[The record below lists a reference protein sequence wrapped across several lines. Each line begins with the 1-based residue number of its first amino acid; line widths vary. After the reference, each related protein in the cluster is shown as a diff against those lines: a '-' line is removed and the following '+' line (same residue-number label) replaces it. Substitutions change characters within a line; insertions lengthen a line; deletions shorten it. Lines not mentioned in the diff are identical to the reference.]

1 MSRLPQN
8 LQVVNVGVR
17 SFAESILAVG
27 GSVTQVDWRPPADSD
42 GVLGGTL
49 AHLINHPQIEAANRT
64 AAGGFFTA
72 QPVLADVKPA
82 QELIPD
88 LADRLLLHAGPP
100 IVWERMC
107 GPMQGAIVGAILF
120 EGWANEPDGAAELAA
135 SGEIAFAPCHH
146 YGAVGPMA
154 GIVSASMPVW
164 SVINAASKNQAFS
177 GLNEG
182 LGKVLRFGAY
192 SSEVLERLKWMSAS
206 LGPMLGAALRATGG
220 IELKPLMAQSLQM
233 GDELHNRNIAASS
246 LLLKNLI
253 DGLLQSDQSS
263 SAVAQAVRFIASN
276 AHFFLNI
283 SMAACKVML
292 DAAHGIAN
300 SSLITAMARNGT
312 DFGVRMSGTG
322 DRWFTAPAPVV
333 KGLYFPSYGPDD
345 AARDLGDSAITETA
359 GFGAFAMA
367 AAPAIVKFVGGT
379 RADAEA
385 NTRLMRRITAGPH
398 PYFTIPS
405 LDFSGIP
412 SLIDARKVVDRSI
425 VPIINT
431 GIAHRAPG
439 IGQVGAG
446 ISHAPMGCFVLA
458 IRALREATI
467 TGPGD
472 LPTSLI

>member
-1 MSRLPQN
+1 MSRLPQT
-8 LQVVNVGVR
+8 LQVINVGVR
-17 SFAESILAVG
+17 SFAESIHAAG
-27 GSVTQVDWRPPADSD
+27 GLVTQVEWRPPADSD
-42 GVLGGTL
+42 PIVGRTL
-49 AHLINHPQIEAANRT
+49 AHLINHPEIEAANNT
-64 AAGGFFTA
+64 AFDAFLAA
-72 QPVLADVKPA
+72 QPVLSDVKPA

-100 IVWERMC
+100 ITWERMC
-107 GPMQGAIVGAILF
+107 GPMQGAIIGAILF
-120 EGWANEPDGAAELAA
+120 EGWASDPDGAAELAA
-135 SGEIAFAPCHH
+135 SGQIAFAPCHH

-154 GIVSASMPVW
+154 GIISASMPVW
-164 SVINAASKNQAFS
+164 SVTDAAGKKRAFS

-192 SSEVLERLKWMSAS
+192 SQEVLERLKWMSAS
-206 LGPMLGAALRATGG
+206 LGPMLGAALKATGG

-246 LLLKNLI
+246 LLLKNHI
-253 DGLLQSDQSS
+253 DGLLQSDHPS
-263 SAVAQAVRFIASN
+263 SAIAQAVQFIASN

-300 SSLITAMARNGT
+300 SSLITVMARNGT
-312 DFGVRMSGTG
+312 EFGVRMSGTG

-333 KGLYFPSYGPDD
+333 NGLYFPNYGPDD
-345 AARDLGDSAITETA
+345 ASRDLGDSAITETA

-367 AAPAIVKFVGGT
+367 AAPAIVRFVGGT

-405 LDFSGIP
+405 LDFFGIP

-439 IGQVGAG
+439 VGQVGAG
-446 ISHAPMGCFVLA
+446 ISHAPMACFVSA
-458 IRALREATI
+458 IRALGESTL

-472 LPTSLI
+472 VPTSSI